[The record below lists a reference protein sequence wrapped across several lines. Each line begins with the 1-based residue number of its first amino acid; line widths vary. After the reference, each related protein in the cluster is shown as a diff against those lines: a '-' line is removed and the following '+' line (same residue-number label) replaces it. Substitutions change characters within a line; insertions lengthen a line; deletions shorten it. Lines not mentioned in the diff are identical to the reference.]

1 MGDVAGKLTHVTDV
15 FQVEAEACSHALQVV
30 QNWGI
35 SRIHIETDSQLLV
48 QALKNNDDDFGPCE
62 VLIKEIKETLYLNFI
77 CFSVEYCP
85 RAFNSVADAL
95 AAFGSKLRDETQTVW
110 LGHAPDFVLVH
121 VNIDVAVPV

>member
-1 MGDVAGKLTHVTDV
+1 MGDVAGKLTHVTDA

-48 QALKNNDDDFGPCE
+48 QALKNNDDDFGPCG
-62 VLIKEIKETLYLNFI
+62 VLIKKIKETLYLNFI
-77 CFSVEYCP
+77 CLSVEYCP
-85 RAFNSVADAL
+85 RACNSVADAL

-110 LGHAPDFVLVH
+110 SGHAPDFVLVH
-121 VNIDVAVPV
+121 VDSDVAVPV